1 MYELLISKGDVL
13 NIQHTSH
20 FTYQVDKK
28 EENNDIKLSA
38 ILMQNISTDVRETCR
53 FLCHFS
59 MISFIMRPHAINDR
73 LPPTLKMRVK
83 WFMKIKRGDSDFC

>member
-1 MYELLISKGDVL
+1 MKLLISKRDVL
-13 NIQHTSH
+13 IIQHTSH
-20 FTYQVDKK
+20 FTYQVDKN

-38 ILMQNISTDVRETCR
+38 ILIQNSSTDVSETLR

-59 MISFIMRPHAINDR
+59 IISFIMRLHAINDR
-73 LPPTLKMRVK
+73 LPPTLEMRVK